1 MQTLTD
7 DIADEHE
14 LVSLA
19 LMELNAK
26 IEGRTVTG
34 AAESADPD
42 YDTADIPLKVEGC
55 MTKHRKQQLTEIL
68 LVALRVCVVTICSR

>member
-1 MQTLTD
+1 VQTLTD

-34 AAESADPD
+34 
-42 YDTADIPLKVEGC
+42 G
-55 MTKHRKQQLTEIL
+55 
-68 LVALRVCVVTICSR
+68 